1 MTAGDNPIELFDAE
15 YLQDPY
21 PLYER
26 MRAAGPVRRVG
37 DSEFYAVSSW
47 DAVTEAITRVE
58 EFSSNL
64 TATMV
69 YQPDGTVTPFTM
81 APFGDPSHALA
92 TADDPAHAAHR
103 KMLIPHLAAKKIRAL
118 EAFATETAEQLW
130 ADGLR
135 NGRIEWM
142 SGMANRL
149 PMMVVARLIG
159 VPDADVDKLVAWGY
173 AGTQLL
179 EGLVSADQLAAAGA
193 SLMEL
198 GGYLIDHFARA
209 AADPHDNL
217 LGDLATACAAG
228 ELDNVVALSMMI
240 TLFAAGGESTGSL
253 LGSAAWILATRTD
266 IQQQVR
272 ENPELLGAFIEEVL
286 RYEPPFRG
294 HYRHVADDTA
304 LCGTELPAGSRLL
317 LLWGAAN
324 RDPAHFDAPGEFRL
338 DRTDAKGHIAF
349 GKGAHFCVGA
359 ALARL
364 EARIVL
370 RLLLDRTTMIEAA
383 DVGQWLPSLLVRRLE
398 RLELAVGDLG

>member
-1 MTAGDNPIELFDAE
+1 MTTGANPIELFDAQS
-15 YLQDPY
+15 LQDPY

-26 MRAAGPVRRVG
+26 MRAAGSVRRIG
-37 DSEFYAVSSW
+37 DSDFYAVSSW
-47 DAVTEAITRVE
+47 DGVVEAITRVD

-69 YQPDGTVTPFTM
+69 YQRDGTIAPFTM
-81 APFGDPSHALA
+81 APLGDPSHALA

-103 KMLIPHLAAKKIRAL
+103 KVLVPHLAAKKIHAL
-118 EAFATETAEQLW
+118 EQFVAETAERLW
-130 ADGLR
+130 TEGLR
-135 NGRIEWM
+135 DGRIEWM
-142 SGMANRL
+142 SVMANRL

-159 VPDADVDKLVAWGY
+159 VPDTDVDKLVEWGY

-193 SLMEL
+193 SVMEL
-198 GGYLIDHFARA
+198 GGYITDHFKRA
-209 AADPHDNL
+209 AADPRDNL
-217 LGDLATACAAG
+217 LGDLATACAAD
-228 ELDNVVALSMMI
+228 ELDNVVSMAMMI
-240 TLFAAGGESTGSL
+240 TLFAAGGESTASL
-253 LGSAAWILATRTD
+253 LGSAAWILATRPD

-272 ENPELLGAFIEEVL
+272 ENQQLLGAFIEETL

-294 HYRHVADDTA
+294 HYRHVATNTA

-324 RDPAHFDAPGEFRL
+324 RDPAHFDAPDEFRL
-338 DRTDAKGHIAF
+338 DRTDGKGHIAF

-370 RLLLDRTTMIEAA
+370 RLLLDRTTVIEAA
-383 DVGQWLPSLLVRRLE
+383 DVGHWLPSLLVRRLE
-398 RLELAVGDLG
+398 RLELTVGDL

>member
-1 MTAGDNPIELFDAE
+1 MTTGANPIELFDAQS
-15 YLQDPY
+15 LQDPY

-26 MRAAGPVRRVG
+26 MRAAGSVRRIG
-37 DSEFYAVSSW
+37 DSDFYAVSSW
-47 DAVTEAITRVE
+47 DGVVEAITRVD

-69 YQPDGTVTPFTM
+69 YQPDGTIAPFTM
-81 APFGDPSHALA
+81 APLGDPSHALA

-103 KMLIPHLAAKKIRAL
+103 KVLVPHLAAKKIHAL
-118 EAFATETAEQLW
+118 EQFVAETAERLW
-130 ADGLR
+130 TEGLR
-135 NGRIEWM
+135 DGRIEWM
-142 SGMANRL
+142 SVMANRL

-159 VPDADVDKLVAWGY
+159 VPDTDVDKLVEWGY

-193 SLMEL
+193 SVMEL
-198 GGYLIDHFARA
+198 GGYITDHFKRA
-209 AADPHDNL
+209 AADPRDNL
-217 LGDLATACAAG
+217 LGDLATACAAD
-228 ELDNVVALSMMI
+228 ELDNVVSMAMMI
-240 TLFAAGGESTGSL
+240 TLFAAGGESTASL
-253 LGSAAWILATRTD
+253 LGSAAWILATRPD

-272 ENPELLGAFIEEVL
+272 ENQQLLGAFIEETL

-294 HYRHVADDTA
+294 HYRHVATNTA

-324 RDPAHFDAPGEFRL
+324 RDPAHFDAPDEFRL
-338 DRTDAKGHIAF
+338 DRTDGKGHIAF

-370 RLLLDRTTMIEAA
+370 RLLLDRTTVIEAA
-383 DVGQWLPSLLVRRLE
+383 DVGHWLPSLLVRRLE
-398 RLELAVGDLG
+398 RLELTAGDL